1 MLALVDSFAVMGV
14 EAYRVGV
21 EVDVANGLSSFAVVG
36 LPDAAVRES
45 GERVRAAIRNSQ
57 FRVPFKRITVNLAP
71 ADTKKQGPIF
81 DLPIALGVMIADGQ
95 IEPDFPTFGAVGEL
109 GLNGEVRPVT
119 GVLPMAIG
127 ARDAGKTAFIVP
139 KANAAEA
146 SVVEGL
152 QVFPVESLAD
162 AVQLI
167 SEGGRTPTESTFST
181 ESFDTPVEHLDWSD
195 VKGQEAVKRAME
207 ISAAGGHNILL
218 IGSPGSGKT
227 LLSRRLPSVLPP
239 LLLEEALEVTKL
251 YSVAGLMPT
260 GQSLITQRPFRSPH
274 HTVSHAGLV
283 GGGSFPRPG
292 EISLAHHGVLFLD
305 ELPEFHRDVLEV
317 MRQPLEDG
325 SVSIARAAQ
334 TLNFPARFQLV
345 AAMNPCPCGYLLNQS
360 ESYSSGSTS
369 TSSYENGKGGGGSGY
384 RACTCTAPQIRRY
397 LSKISGPL
405 LDRIDIHI
413 EVPRLSSEDLMNK
426 RAGESS
432 ATVRRRVVAA
442 RKKQVE
448 RMGNGKGAATCNARM
463 RAQEMRDYCQMDG
476 STKDLLK
483 AAIDQ
488 FNLSGRGYD
497 RILRVSR
504 TIADLEESENIDIA
518 HVAEAINYR
527 AFDRKIFG

>member
-95 IEPDFPTFGAVGEL
+95 ITLNFPTFGAVGEL

-167 SEGGRTPTESTFST
+167 SEGGRTPAKSTFST
-181 ESFDTPVEHLDWSD
+181 ESFDTPIEHLDWSD

-260 GQSLITQRPFRSPH
+260 GQSLVTQRPFRSPH

-345 AAMNPCPCGYLLNQS
+345 AAMNPCPCGYLLNTS
-360 ESYSSGSTS
+360 ESYSSGLYSTS
-369 TSSYENGKGGGGSGY
+369 LYENGAGSE
-384 RACTCTAPQIRRY
+384 ALPQKVCTCTASQVRRY
-397 LSKISGPL
+397 LSKIPGRIADK
-405 LDRIDIHI
+405 LDITI
-413 EVPRLSSEDLMNK
+413 EVRPQPELERFLDVVGED
-426 RAGESS
+426 S
-432 ATVRRRVVAA
+432 ATVRKRVVATRA
-442 RKKQVE
+442 RQRRRGPKLNSQLK
-448 RMGNGKGAATCNARM
+448 GKALRDVCRIGPATQKSLDEAK
-463 RAQEMRDYCQMDG
+463 E
-476 STKDLLK
+476 
-483 AAIDQ
+483 Q
-488 FNLSGRGYD
+488 FNFTAGRCD
-497 RILRVSR
+497 SMLRVAR
-504 TIADLEESENIDIA
+504 TIADMVGSEAVEPYHLLEAVNLRPFPSKMFA
-518 HVAEAINYR
+518 
-527 AFDRKIFG
+527 